1 MRLAAAAGVGRG
13 WRLVLLL
20 GYGARGPRFPQ
31 VLIMSNAAMS
41 ACAITR
47 MAATDWKY
55 IDEFARQLVKDAVEC
70 CGCSPEE
77 YFSLAGEIELTKTHG
92 RCAVGNMTTVAHAL
106 WADDIDM
113 TEELQWRQMEELDH
127 HSYRV
132 TLRTMATA
140 IPCSA
145 SRKASTLIWHGGL
158 KAGGGLADPGKRGG
172 RRRALGASTAP
183 PSYLSLSR
191 DSTSDPTAEGIV
203 LIGAQ
208 PLTTSMPMG
217 KRRQAIQPS

>member
-106 WADDIDM
+106 WVDDIDM

-183 PSYLSLSR
+183 LVSQLKP
-191 DSTSDPTAEGIV
+191 
-203 LIGAQ
+203 
-208 PLTTSMPMG
+208 
-217 KRRQAIQPS
+217 